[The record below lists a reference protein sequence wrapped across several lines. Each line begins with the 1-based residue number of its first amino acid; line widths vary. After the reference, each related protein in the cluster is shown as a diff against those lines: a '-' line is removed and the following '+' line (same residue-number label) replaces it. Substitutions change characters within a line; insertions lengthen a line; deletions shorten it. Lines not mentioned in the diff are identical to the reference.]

1 MTDAITGVVSQSAA
15 LTAQTA
21 TSAAK
26 TAATTAKQEMDSE
39 LFMKLLVTQLRNQD
53 PSSPMDTNEM
63 ITQTTQL
70 ATMEKLTS
78 MADTSTE
85 SFSLQM
91 RTVASAFVGK
101 DVSYVDASGATISGV
116 ATSVSFISGVP
127 QVTVGTAVIPLDLIS
142 GVQMPAAATPAS
154 SATAT
159 PVTTLVS

>member
-1 MTDAITGVVSQSAA
+1 
-15 LTAQTA
+15 
-21 TSAAK
+21 
-26 TAATTAKQEMDSE
+26 
-39 LFMKLLVTQLRNQD
+39 
-53 PSSPMDTNEM
+53 
-63 ITQTTQL
+63 
-70 ATMEKLTS
+70 

-127 QVTVGTAVIPLDLIS
+127 QVTVGSAVIPLDLIS
-142 GVQMPAAATPAS
+142 GVQMPAAATPV
-154 SATAT
+154 TPVTT